1 MKKDIEYKINEL
13 IANMTLKEKIG
24 QCNMIEPFF
33 LFDSLNKT
41 IEVPFTNML
50 DERFIDKLLND
61 YHIGFLLFG
70 GISSLGN
77 DTAEMWASFINKINQ
92 YNKNS
97 TRLQIPLF
105 FGVDAVH
112 GVNFVKGSTI
122 FSHNLG
128 VVSSWNLDLAK
139 EYAFLVAKE
148 LETIGINVNF
158 APTVDVARDQRWGR
172 VYESL
177 GEDPYLAA
185 KMSEALVKGMQ
196 ETTNLAACAKHFVG
210 YGEAFNGMDRT
221 PADLSERS
229 LWENHI
235 PPFKSAIDA
244 GVKTIMVSGGDV
256 NGTPMPSSKKLMT
269 DVLRKKL
276 GFEGLILSD
285 WDDVYRLYKHHH
297 IAKNKEEAIMKAFNA
312 GLDLNMMVADVES
325 LEIMERLVNENK
337 ISLERLNETVRR
349 VLRVKYEMGMFEKED
364 IDINKAIEFN
374 GNYDSKVLG
383 KQVALE
389 SLTLLKNESKLLP
402 LSKTVKSILLTG
414 KTASSKNR
422 LCGGWTLG
430 WDVAKEED
438 LDFLTIEQA
447 LRLKVPNCKITYV
460 KDIFEL
466 NQVNF
471 NEEGFD
477 LCISVVGET
486 PHSEWLGDS
495 YDLAIEKEEMD
506 LLKAAKAT
514 NLPLV
519 MVSVIGRPVNMIWA
533 NDNVEAILW
542 AYLPGSFGAD
552 AIADCLF
559 GDYNPSGKLP
569 ISFPKDGNQIP
580 VVYNA
585 RRYTSG
591 AISTKYEPLYP
602 FGYGLSYTEF
612 EYMNLQV
619 PEKIKL
625 NENCHVSLA
634 VKNIGNLAGEE
645 IVQLYL
651 QDQYA
656 SVTRPLKSLKGFKK
670 INLQP
675 NEQKTVSFILTKEDL
690 SLYDEDLNFIEEKR
704 MIEIQI
710 GNLNKIIELVDE
722 NINF

>member
-33 LFDSLNKT
+33 LFESLNKT
-41 IEVPFTNML
+41 MEVPFTNML

-139 EYAFLVAKE
+139 EYASVVAKE

-177 GEDPYLAA
+177 GEDPYLAS

-196 ETTNLAACAKHFVG
+196 ETSNLAACAKHFVG

-221 PADLSERS
+221 PADLSDRS

-235 PPFKSAIDA
+235 PPFKSAIEA

-256 NGTPMPSSKKLMT
+256 NGTPMPASKKLMT

-312 GLDLNMMVADVES
+312 GLDLNMMVADVET
-325 LEIMERLVNENK
+325 LEIMERLVNANK

-349 VLRVKYEMGMFEKED
+349 VLRVKYEMGMFEKEE
-364 IDINKAIEFN
+364 IDISKAIEFN
-374 GNYDSKVLG
+374 GNYESKVLG

-466 NQVNF
+466 NQVNL
-471 NEEGFD
+471 NEEEFD
-477 LCISVVGET
+477 VCISVVGET

-552 AIADCLF
+552 AIADCFF

-612 EYMNLQV
+612 EYTNLQV

-625 NENCHVSLA
+625 NENCHVSLE

-675 NEQKTVSFILTKEDL
+675 NEQKTVSFTLTKEDL

-704 MIEIQI
+704 MIEVQV
-710 GNLNKIIELVDE
+710 GNLNKIIELVD
-722 NINF
+722 